1 MARDIDFLEP
11 EHFEFLKT
19 VSIFNELTDEEL
31 KHVAGY
37 LYIKQIGENET
48 VFARLSTEQV
58 LYVVRFGKLKLE
70 LPGQDDKIYEKGDVF
85 GEITVLNHHF
95 RSGTI
100 KAVDPSLLFCLS
112 GRDLFN
118 EKKLPPKIALK
129 IVVEVAKIIT
139 RYLTTV
145 ENTST
150 HTLIENGENDYVE
163 FKSTLRYNLYTK
175 KFDKEMEHAA
185 LKTIAAFMNSSGG
198 TLIIGVDD
206 DKNILGLKNDKFK
219 DDDKTLLHLTKL
231 IQERIGM
238 QHTSF
243 VRAVIEGTDGSKIL
257 RVDVK
262 PSNVPAY
269 LTHNNEEIFYVRT
282 GPATAQMKV
291 SEIYSYIKSRF
302 YNH

>member
-1 MARDIDFLEP
+1 MARDIDFMDP
-11 EHFEFLKT
+11 EHFGFLKS
-19 VSIFNELTDEEL
+19 VPIFKNLNDAEIEQVA
-31 KHVAGY
+31 KH
-37 LYIKQIGENET
+37 LYVKQIDKNET

-70 LPGQDDKIYEKGDVF
+70 LPGQDDMIYEKSDVF
-85 GEITVLNHHF
+85 GEIAVLNHHF
-95 RSGTI
+95 RAGTI
-100 KAVDPSLLFCLS
+100 KAVEPSLLVCLT
-112 GRDLFN
+112 GKDLFN
-118 EKKLPPKIALK
+118 EKKIPATVAIK
-129 IVVEVAKIIT
+129 IVVELAKMISE
-139 RYLTTV
+139 YLSTV

-163 FKSTLRYNLYTK
+163 FKSTLRYNLFTK

-206 DKNILGLKNDKFK
+206 DKNILGLENDKFK

-238 QHTSF
+238 HHTKF
-243 VRAVIEGTDGSKIL
+243 IRAVIEGTDGSKIL

-262 PSNVPAY
+262 PSDIPAY
-269 LTHNNEEIFYVRT
+269 LTHNNDEIFYVRT

-291 SEIYSYIKSRF
+291 SEIYSYINSRF
-302 YNH
+302 YS

>member
-1 MARDIDFLEP
+1 MARDINFTDA
-11 EHFEFLKT
+11 EHFEFLKS
-19 VSIFNELTDEEL
+19 VSIFKKLTDTEL
-31 KHVAGY
+31 KQVVKY
-37 LYIKQIGENET
+37 LYVKQIDKNET
-48 VFARLSTEQV
+48 VFARLSSEQI
-58 LYVVRFGKLKLE
+58 LYIVRYGKLKLE
-70 LPGQDDKIYEKGDVF
+70 MPGQEDVIYEKGDVF
-85 GEITVLNHHF
+85 GEISVINHKF

-100 KAVDPSLLFCLS
+100 KAVEPSLLISLA
-112 GRDLFN
+112 GKDIFN
-118 EKKLPPKIALK
+118 TKKIPAEISLK
-129 IVVEVAKIIT
+129 IIVELAKMIT
-139 RYLTTV
+139 DYLSTA

-150 HTLIENGENDYVE
+150 YALIENGENDYVE

-198 TLIIGVDD
+198 TLLIGVDD

-262 PSNVPAY
+262 PSNIPAY
-269 LTHNNEEIFYVRT
+269 LTHNNDEIFYVRT

-291 SEIYSYIKSRF
+291 SEIYSYINSRF
-302 YNH
+302 YH

>member
-1 MARDIDFLEP
+1 MEP
-11 EHFEFLKT
+11 EHFEFLKS
-19 VSIFNELTDEEL
+19 VSIFKRLTDAEIEQVV
-31 KHVAGY
+31 KY
-37 LYIKQIGENET
+37 LYIKQIAENET
-48 VFARLSTEQV
+48 VFARLSTDQV
-58 LYVVRFGKLKLE
+58 LYIVRFGKLRLE
-70 LPGQDDKIYEKGDVF
+70 LPGQDDMIYEKTDVF
-85 GEITVLNHHF
+85 GEIAVLNHKF

-100 KAVDPSLLFCLS
+100 KAVDPSLLICFN
-112 GRDLFN
+112 GKDLFN
-118 EKKLPPKIALK
+118 EKKIPASISLK
-129 IVVEVAKIIT
+129 IIVEVAKIIT
-139 RYLTTV
+139 EYLSTV

-206 DKNILGLKNDKFK
+206 DKNILGLENDKFK

-238 QHTSF
+238 HHTSF
-243 VRAVIEGTDGSKIL
+243 VRAVIEGTNGNKII

-262 PSNVPAY
+262 PSEIPAY
-269 LTHNNEEIFYVRT
+269 LTHNNDEIFYVRT

-291 SEIYSYIKSRF
+291 SEIYSYINSRF
-302 YNH
+302 YH